1 MDAEHDNTI
10 AALFYAVTPAINFAR
25 LVGDLDAAL
34 ADMPH
39 DRRVLSWDCDDVA
52 IFDIDGARI
61 LLGWAERLEG
71 PRPSCLSVAVGP
83 GPDGTLPDRLR
94 TRRAA
99 VAALI
104 VERIGQRLPAA
115 DVVWHSAPGVMT
127 ADRLDE
133 ATDILLDSIAT
144 GRPTADW
151 LPEAEARAGAEVD
164 ALPHV
169 PDLADDGAL
178 RVADAQVADD
188 RAGVRR
194 AQHGCGAS
202 RGTRNRAQT
211 AAQGPAALDRL
222 MARMERELVATQMPT
237 TAERNA
243 TAAAVAAILRGPKTP
258 AAPPAP
264 RRGDK
269 ARSRARAAA
278 AAAATVANDVPDIPR
293 TASAELLR
301 IRAALYPP
309 AEPPARPTASM
320 PIRIAVGAT
329 GATLVIVAAPVG
341 AALLT
346 YNALRGADLAL
357 TARAVALTGAALGF
371 LEMPGFRALLGL
383 A

>member
-1 MDAEHDNTI
+1 
-10 AALFYAVTPAINFAR
+10 
-25 LVGDLDAAL
+25 
-34 ADMPH
+34 
-39 DRRVLSWDCDDVA
+39 
-52 IFDIDGARI
+52 
-61 LLGWAERLEG
+61 
-71 PRPSCLSVAVGP
+71 VAVGP
-83 GPDGTLPDRLR
+83 GPDSTLPDRLR
-94 TRRAA
+94 SRRAA

-133 ATDILLDSIAT
+133 ATDILLASIAA
-144 GRPTADW
+144 GRQAADC
-151 LPEAEARAGAEVD
+151 LPEAGAAVD
-164 ALPHV
+164 ALPE
-169 PDLADDGAL
+169 ADCLSDAGAL
-178 RVADAQVADD
+178 PAADAQVADD
-188 RAGVRR
+188 CAEVRR
-194 AQHGCGAS
+194 AQNGCGAS
-202 RGTRNRAQT
+202 RGPRNRAQS
-211 AAQGPAALDRL
+211 AVQGPAALDRL
-222 MARMERELVATQMPT
+222 MARMELELVATQMPT
-237 TAERNA
+237 IGERNA
-243 TAAAVAAILRGPKTP
+243 TAAAVEAILRGPK
-258 AAPPAP
+258 APVANPAP
-264 RRGDK
+264 RRGDR

-278 AAAATVANDVPDIPR
+278 AAAATVANDVPHIPR

-301 IRAALYPP
+301 IREALYPP
-309 AEPPARPTASM
+309 VEQPARPTASM